1 MTILDEIVANK
12 IEEIKT
18 LTDIAMPPRC
28 EQDFAQLF
36 QPAPCLIAEVKAA
49 SPSEGVIAEN
59 FDPVGMAEK
68 YIAGGCNAISVLT
81 DQKYFGGSFDVLKAI
96 RAMTNKPLLCKEF
109 IIEEKQV
116 RVARAMGADLVL
128 LIVKI
133 LTKKRLQ
140 ELKDTIEALGMKALI
155 EVQNE
160 EELDIALS
168 VDPELLL
175 INNRNLSSFEVDMN
189 TTANLLAG
197 IPEYVKVIA
206 ASGIA
211 QPDEVKNFPARVD
224 GFLIGTALMRSSNPS
239 GFLQSCRNP
248 K

>member
-18 LTDIAMPPRC
+18 LADVAAPPRC
-28 EQDFAQLF
+28 EQDFTQLF
-36 QPAPCLIAEVKAA
+36 SPAPCLIAEIKAA

-59 FDPVGMAEK
+59 FDPIAVAQQ
-68 YIAGGCNAISVLT
+68 YIAGGCSAMSVLT
-81 DQKYFGGSFDVLKAI
+81 DQKYFGGSFNVLKSI
-96 RAMTNKPLLCKEF
+96 RAMTDKPLLCKEF
-109 IIEEKQV
+109 IIDEKQV

-133 LTKKRLQ
+133 LSPERLS
-140 ELKDTIEALGMKALI
+140 ELKDAIEALGMKALI

-175 INNRNLSSFEVDMN
+175 INNRNLSSFEVDMK
-189 TTANLLAG
+189 TTENLLTG

-206 ASGIA
+206 ASGIQ
-211 QPDEVKNFPARVD
+211 QPGEIKNFPARVD
-224 GFLIGTALMRSSNPS
+224 GFLIGTALMRSQNPTE
-239 GFLQSCRNP
+239 FLQSCRNQ